1 MSKSRQI
8 GRFSGGAGKLTVDS
22 GRCKVALDGCP
33 TLLMCENEPLLV
45 NLSLAL
51 LVLMNRI
58 VPIGIVVVLAV
69 AVLAVLYFT
78 SASNPT
84 PHAPQTYF
92 EKQMFVTVGI
102 LSASV
107 GSTQLYQ
114 LTTTVR
120 FVGGS
125 YITNMTASI
134 DISGTG
140 SPIVVSKF
148 YQGLTPISPTVPLGY
163 NVTANAQ
170 GTDLTPPSGGFH
182 LGQSFP
188 ESLAITLRNGTTV
201 QLSVAAPVYSPS
213 S

>member
-1 MSKSRQI
+1 MASS
-8 GRFSGGAGKLTVDS
+8 
-22 GRCKVALDGCP
+22 
-33 TLLMCENEPLLV
+33 
-45 NLSLAL
+45 LS
-51 LVLMNRI
+51 MNRG
-58 VPIGIVVVLAV
+58 VPIAIVVVLAV
-69 AVLAVLYFT
+69 AVVAVLYFT
-78 SASNPT
+78 SVSSSI
-84 PHAPQTYF
+84 PHAPQSYS
-92 EKQMFVTVGI
+92 EKQMFVSVGI

-107 GSTQLYQ
+107 GGTQFYQ

-125 YITNMTASI
+125 YITNITASI